1 MPRNS
6 ILKLVSE
13 NYLAQESF
21 FPPCLLWFEAS
32 SGGAGI
38 FAMTEFY
45 HNFFLFSSWISI
57 YSSRNKYICIY
68 RHILGGGENND
79 GGMREGEEKRI
90 RRKIY
95 ESES

>member
-1 MPRNS
+1 
-6 ILKLVSE
+6 
-13 NYLAQESF
+13 
-21 FPPCLLWFEAS
+21 
-32 SGGAGI
+32 
-38 FAMTEFY
+38 MTESY

-95 ESES
+95 ESIESCPFLLMFCLFESLCSSNFLTSQ